1 MRTRKSLK
9 KNADKLFS
17 LIVRSKGRCELAGL
31 DNIHCGGV
39 LQCMHIDTRG
49 KHAIRWNEM
58 NAICGCASHHVY
70 YTNNPKA
77 WDEIVKKHFPKK
89 YKFVEEHQ
97 NDIWDKNIEKV
108 IEELKISYREHDL

>member
-9 KNADKLFS
+9 KDADKLFS

-58 NAICGCASHHVY
+58 NAICGCAGHHVY

-97 NDIWDKNIEKV
+97 NDIWDKDIEKV